1 MPATMRDVAEKAHV
15 SIKTVS
21 RVVNEQGEVA
31 DETRQRVLATID
43 ELGYHPSK
51 VARALVT
58 QRTDTIGMIIGD
70 ITNPYFFEVARGVLD
85 AADLKGYGVFVCNS
99 DGHPEQEIR
108 ALHTLAN
115 HAVDGIITFP
125 AWENEAFIK
134 AFADDHPPIV
144 AINRAFEHPGIGL
157 VLTDIRRGAR
167 MAVDH
172 LVGRGHS
179 AIAMLAGQAPSLD
192 TLQRVQG
199 FRDGIRAHGLE
210 IGAEWILG
218 GRPTLSQGHASTLQ
232 LLKQY
237 PEISAIFAYNDLIA
251 LGAIQACR
259 ELGRLVPDDCA
270 IVGFDDF
277 QFAAMVKPALTT
289 IGVDKYALGR
299 QATNLLLNMLHK
311 PKETHPPIHL
321 DVQLV
326 VRESA

>member
-1 MPATMRDVAEKAHV
+1 
-15 SIKTVS
+15 
-21 RVVNEQGEVA
+21 
-31 DETRQRVLATID
+31 
-43 ELGYHPSK
+43 
-51 VARALVT
+51 
-58 QRTDTIGMIIGD
+58 MIIGD

-134 AFADDHPPIV
+134 AFANDHPPIV
-144 AINRAFEHPGIGL
+144 AINRPFEHPGIGL
-157 VLTDIRRGAR
+157 VLTDIRKGAR
-167 MAVDH
+167 LAVDH

-179 AIAMLAGQAPSLD
+179 TIAMLAGEAPSLD

-199 FRDGIRAHGLE
+199 YRDGIRAHGLE
-210 IGAEWILG
+210 TGKEWILT
-218 GRPTLSQGHASTLQ
+218 GRPTMSQGYASTLR
-232 LLKQY
+232 LLMQH
-237 PEISAIFAYNDLIA
+237 PEITAIFAYNDLIA

-259 ELGRLVPDDCA
+259 ERGRRVPDDCA

-289 IGVDKYALGR
+289 IGVDKYELGR
-299 QATNLLLNMLHK
+299 QATNLLLNMLHR

-321 DVQLV
+321 DVELV